1 MVSFT
6 AGGYKGWLV
15 LNVMIWKGIEKSSY
29 PGLGSVIIVFKL
41 IKLTSREFDWL
52 AQDYKAD
59 LVAEEEAEPEYS
71 AFRTMLSHQEM
82 LSLCWSSVL
91 EDR

>member
-1 MVSFT
+1 
-6 AGGYKGWLV
+6 
-15 LNVMIWKGIEKSSY
+15 MIWKGIEKSSY